1 MGGIKMVLMNW
12 ELIGHEWAVN
22 LLGRHIANDN
32 VRQAY
37 LITGPDGVGK
47 RTLAMRFAQALNC
60 SDSAKPGEICGQ
72 CRACQFIH
80 RKQFPDLHI
89 VEAEDVGGIL
99 KIDQIRELQRQLAL
113 SPYEGKRRVALLLR
127 FHEANANAANALL
140 KTLEEPASK
149 VVMLLTAQSKEALL
163 PTISSRCEILPL
175 RDVSRDQIEEALI
188 ERGEGDEQA
197 ALLARLAAGRPGWAF
212 HYASNPDLLIE
223 RTENLEDLLNILQT
237 GRLER
242 FKFVERLTRDWE
254 RERKRGG
261 EHPRLR
267 AIGALENWVSL
278 WRDAMMLA
286 YDAIAEQRNV
296 DRAQDIQ
303 MLVSAL
309 PPGQISE
316 NLGRIERLKR
326 DLQKNANVR
335 LAIENLMLDLPRIPG
350 R

>member
-1 MGGIKMVLMNW
+1 MVLMNW

-22 LLGRHIANDN
+22 LLRKHIASDQ
-32 VRQAY
+32 VRHAY

-47 RTLAMRFAQALNC
+47 RTLAMRFAQAVNC
-60 SDSAKPGEICGQ
+60 TDSENAGEFCGQ
-72 CRACQFIH
+72 CRACQFIQ

-99 KIDQIRELQRQLAL
+99 KVEQIRELQHQLAL
-113 SPYEGKRRVALLLR
+113 SPYEGKKRVALLLR
-127 FHEANANAANALL
+127 FHEANDNAANALL

-149 VVMLLTAQSKEALL
+149 VVMLLTAQSKETLL
-163 PTISSRCEILPL
+163 PTISSRCEILQL
-175 RDVSRDQIEEALI
+175 RDVSRDQIEEALV
-188 ERGEGDEQA
+188 ERGEGHEKA

-212 HYASNPDLLIE
+212 HYASNPELLDE
-223 RTENLEDLLNILQT
+223 RTEHLEDLIKLLT
-237 GRLER
+237 TDRLER
-242 FKFVERLTRDWE
+242 FKHVELWTREWE

-267 AIGALENWVSL
+267 ALGALEHWVSL

-286 YDAIAEQRNV
+286 YDATAEQRNI

-303 MLVSAL
+303 MLVRAL
-309 PPGQISE
+309 PREQISE
-316 NLGRIERLKR
+316 ILGKLEQSKR

-335 LAIENLMLDLPRIPG
+335 LVMETLMLDLPRISEG
-350 R
+350 

>member
-1 MGGIKMVLMNW
+1 MVLMNW

-22 LLGRHIANDN
+22 LLRKHIASDQ
-32 VRQAY
+32 VRHAY

-60 SDSAKPGEICGQ
+60 TDSKNAGEFCGQ
-72 CRACQFIH
+72 CRACQFIK

-99 KIDQIRELQRQLAL
+99 KVEQIRELQHQLAL
-113 SPYEGKRRVALLLR
+113 SPYEGKKRVALLLR
-127 FHEANANAANALL
+127 FHEANDNAANALL
-140 KTLEEPASK
+140 KTLEEPAPK
-149 VVMLLTAQSKEALL
+149 VVMLLTAQSKETLL
-163 PTISSRCEILPL
+163 PTIPSRCEILQL
-175 RDVSRDQIEEALI
+175 RDVSRDQIEEALV
-188 ERGEGDEQA
+188 ERGEGHEKA

-212 HYASNPDLLIE
+212 HYASNPELLDE
-223 RTENLEDLLNILQT
+223 RTEHLEDLANLLKT
-237 GRLER
+237 DRLER
-242 FKFVERLTRDWE
+242 FKHVERWTREWE

-261 EHPRLR
+261 EHPRLK
-267 AIGALENWVSL
+267 ALGALEHWVSL

-286 YDAIAEQRNV
+286 YDATAEQRNI

-309 PPGQISE
+309 PREQISE
-316 NLGRIERLKR
+316 ILGKFEQSKR

-335 LAIENLMLDLPRIPG
+335 LVMETLMLDLPRIPG
-350 R
+350 G

>member
-1 MGGIKMVLMNW
+1 MVLMNW
-12 ELIGHEWAVN
+12 ELIGHGWAVD
-22 LLGRHIANDN
+22 LLGRHIASDQ
-32 VRQAY
+32 VRHAY

-60 SDSAKPGEICGQ
+60 TDPAKPGETCGQ
-72 CRACQFIH
+72 CRSCQFIQ

-99 KIDQIRELQRQLAL
+99 KVEQIRELQHQLAL

-149 VVMLLTAQSKEALL
+149 VVILLTAQSKETLL
-163 PTISSRCEILPL
+163 PTIPSRCEVLPL
-175 RDVSRDQIEEALI
+175 RNVSRDQIEKALI
-188 ERGEGDEQA
+188 GRGEGNESA

-212 HYASNPDLLIE
+212 RYASNPDLLNE
-223 RTENLEDLLNILQT
+223 RTEYLEDLLNILQT

-242 FKFVERLTRDWE
+242 FKHVERVTQAWE
-254 RERKRGG
+254 RERKRGA

-267 AIGALENWVSL
+267 AIGVLEHWVSF
-278 WRDAMMLA
+278 WRDAMMHA
-286 YDAIAEQRNV
+286 YDATAEQRNV
-296 DRAQDIQ
+296 DRTEDIQ

-309 PPGQISE
+309 SPGKISE
-316 NLGRIERLKR
+316 SLCKIEQLKR

-335 LAIENLMLDLPRIPG
+335 LAIENLMLDLPRIPEE
-350 R
+350 

>member
-1 MGGIKMVLMNW
+1 MVLMNW
-12 ELIGHEWAVN
+12 EIIGHEWAVN

-60 SDSAKPGEICGQ
+60 SESTKPGEICGQ
-72 CRACQFIH
+72 CRACIFIQ

-99 KIDQIRELQRQLAL
+99 KVEQIRELRHQLAL
-113 SPYEGKRRVALLLR
+113 SPYEGKTRVALLLR

-149 VVMLLTAQSKEALL
+149 VVMLLTAQSKETLL

-175 RDVSRDQIEEALI
+175 RDVSRGQIEEALI
-188 ERGEGDEQA
+188 ERGEEFEQA

-212 HYASNPDLLIE
+212 HYASNPDLLDE
-223 RTENLEDLLNILQT
+223 RTENLQDLLNILQT

-242 FKFVERLTRDWE
+242 FKHVERLTRDWE

-261 EHPRLR
+261 AHPRLR
-267 AIGALENWVSL
+267 AMGVLEHWVSL

-286 YDAIAEQRNV
+286 YDTTAEQRNV
-296 DRAQDIQ
+296 DRAEDIQ

-309 PPGQISE
+309 SPGQISE
-316 NLGRIERLKR
+316 YLNKIEQLKR

-335 LAIENLMLDLPRIPG
+335 LAIENLMLDLPRITG
-350 R
+350 G

>member
-1 MGGIKMVLMNW
+1 MNW
-12 ELIGHEWAVN
+12 ELIGHQWAVN
-22 LLGRHIANDN
+22 LLGRHIASDQ
-32 VRQAY
+32 VRHAY

-47 RTLAMRFAQALNC
+47 RTLAMRFVQALNC
-60 SDSAKPGEICGQ
+60 SDPAKPGEICGQ

-80 RKQFPDLHI
+80 GNKYPDLHI

-99 KIDQIRELQRQLAL
+99 KVEQIRELQHLLAL

-140 KTLEEPASK
+140 KTLEEPAPK
-149 VVMLLTAQSKEALL
+149 VVMLLTAQSKETLL
-163 PTISSRCEILPL
+163 PTISSRCEILTL
-175 RDVSRDQIEEALI
+175 RDVSRHQIEQVLM
-188 ERGEGDEQA
+188 ERGEGHEKA

-212 HYASNPDLLIE
+212 HYASNPDLLDE
-223 RTENLEDLLNILQT
+223 RTEYLEDLVNILQT

-242 FKFVERLTRDWE
+242 FKHIDRLTREWE

-267 AIGALENWVSL
+267 AIGALEHWVSL
-278 WRDAMMLA
+278 WRDAMLLA
-286 YDAIAEQRNV
+286 YDATAEHRNA
-296 DRAQDIQ
+296 DRLHDIQ

-316 NLGRIERLKR
+316 NLGKIERLKG
-326 DLQKNANVR
+326 DLHKNANVR
-335 LAIENLMLDLPRIPG
+335 LAMETLMLDLPRIPG
-350 R
+350 A

>member
-1 MGGIKMVLMNW
+1 MVSMNW

-22 LLGRHIANDN
+22 LLSRHIASDQ
-32 VRQAY
+32 VRHAY

-60 SDSAKPGEICGQ
+60 TDSKKPGEFCGQ
-72 CRACQFIH
+72 CRACKFVQ

-99 KIDQIRELQRQLAL
+99 KVEQVRELQHQLAL

-127 FHEANANAANALL
+127 FHEANDNAANALL
-140 KTLEEPASK
+140 KTLEEPAPK
-149 VVMLLTAQSKEALL
+149 VVMLLTAQSKETLL
-163 PTISSRCEILPL
+163 PTISSRCEILQL
-175 RDVSRDQIEEALI
+175 RDVSSDQIEEALV
-188 ERGEGDEQA
+188 ERGEGHEKA

-212 HYASNPDLLIE
+212 QYASNPELLDE
-223 RTENLEDLLNILQT
+223 RTEHLEDLINLIKT
-237 GRLER
+237 DRLER
-242 FKFVERLTRDWE
+242 FKHIERLTRAWE
-254 RERKRGG
+254 QERKRGG

-267 AIGALENWVSL
+267 ALGALEHWVSL

-286 YDAIAEQRNV
+286 YDATAEQRNI
-296 DRAQDIQ
+296 DREQDIQ

-309 PPGQISE
+309 PPEQISE
-316 NLGRIERLKR
+316 ILGKLEQSKR

-335 LAIENLMLDLPRIPG
+335 LVLETLMLDLPRIPEG
-350 R
+350 